1 VPNGTPFKKS
11 LTIRME
17 GHRQGSLRHSESE
30 QRAASEAGPEVQT
43 AAVPEPA
50 VEEPLSAAEP
60 SSAVQAS
67 AELRVELLAEPVLQT
82 AVEPIAVA

>member
-1 VPNGTPFKKS
+1 MPNGTPLKKS
-11 LTIRME
+11 LTIRTE

-50 VEEPLSAAEP
+50 AEEPLSAAEP
-60 SSAVQAS
+60 S
-67 AELRVELLAEPVLQT
+67 AELRVEPVLQT
-82 AVEPIAVA
+82 AVEHIAVA